1 MKDRSLSWP
10 SLKAAGVRTKNKAQ
24 EISGL
29 AKPSAFLLSWAA
41 GRYFQVRTY
50 GCQANVRD
58 SEVITAYLQN
68 LGMKPTTDPVQADII
83 IFNTCAIRE
92 HAETRIFGELGHLAP
107 LAKQNHDLIIGL
119 CGCMAH
125 EEVTLEKLRKNVKH
139 LNLVFGTGNIHQLY
153 SLIEEQVKSKDR
165 IFCVSSDNL
174 PVVEEYPE
182 ARFERYK
189 AFVNIMYGCDKF
201 CTYCIVPYTRG
212 QQRSR
217 NVEDIVLE
225 VKHLVEK
232 GYKEVTLLGQNVNAF
247 GLDFE
252 DKTKDFAY
260 LLEQI
265 AKTGIARIRFTSP
278 HPADFKEKVF
288 KVMSEYKNI
297 MPALHLPMQSGS
309 SRVLKKMNRSYDRQR
324 YLDLVKM
331 LRSYIPDVRLTTDII
346 CCFPGETEEDFEDTL
361 SIIKEANFA
370 GAYTFIYSPRNGT
383 PAARWDNPLTPEEK
397 QARFNR
403 LASAI
408 DEQAT
413 IAGNEAVGQE
423 VEVLFDSLDDKIGL
437 IKGYDQYNRLVHVEA
452 PSTLIGQIKKVK
464 ILESHTYSFIGEL
477 LD

>member
-1 MKDRSLSWP
+1 
-10 SLKAAGVRTKNKAQ
+10 
-24 EISGL
+24 
-29 AKPSAFLLSWAA
+29 
-41 GRYFQVRTY
+41 
-50 GCQANVRD
+50 
-58 SEVITAYLQN
+58 
-68 LGMKPTTDPVQADII
+68 
-83 IFNTCAIRE
+83 
-92 HAETRIFGELGHLAP
+92 
-107 LAKQNHDLIIGL
+107 
-119 CGCMAH
+119 
-125 EEVTLEKLRKNVKH
+125 
-139 LNLVFGTGNIHQLY
+139 
-153 SLIEEQVKSKDR
+153 
-165 IFCVSSDNL
+165 
-174 PVVEEYPE
+174 
-182 ARFERYK
+182 
-189 AFVNIMYGCDKF
+189 
-201 CTYCIVPYTRG
+201 
-212 QQRSR
+212 
-217 NVEDIVLE
+217 
-225 VKHLVEK
+225 
-232 GYKEVTLLGQNVNAF
+232 
-247 GLDFE
+247 
-252 DKTKDFAY
+252 
-260 LLEQI
+260 
-265 AKTGIARIRFTSP
+265 
-278 HPADFKEKVF
+278 
-288 KVMSEYKNI
+288 

-383 PAARWDNPLTPEEK
+383 PAARWDNTLTPEEK

>member
-1 MKDRSLSWP
+1 MCSS
-10 SLKAAGVRTKNKAQ
+10 
-24 EISGL
+24 
-29 AKPSAFLLSWAA
+29 
-41 GRYFQVRTY
+41 TY

-212 QQRSR
+212 QQ
-217 NVEDIVLE
+217 
-225 VKHLVEK
+225 
-232 GYKEVTLLGQNVNAF
+232 
-247 GLDFE
+247 
-252 DKTKDFAY
+252 
-260 LLEQI
+260 
-265 AKTGIARIRFTSP
+265 
-278 HPADFKEKVF
+278 
-288 KVMSEYKNI
+288 
-297 MPALHLPMQSGS
+297 
-309 SRVLKKMNRSYDRQR
+309 
-324 YLDLVKM
+324 
-331 LRSYIPDVRLTTDII
+331 
-346 CCFPGETEEDFEDTL
+346 
-361 SIIKEANFA
+361 
-370 GAYTFIYSPRNGT
+370 
-383 PAARWDNPLTPEEK
+383 
-397 QARFNR
+397 
-403 LASAI
+403 
-408 DEQAT
+408 
-413 IAGNEAVGQE
+413 
-423 VEVLFDSLDDKIGL
+423 
-437 IKGYDQYNRLVHVEA
+437 
-452 PSTLIGQIKKVK
+452 
-464 ILESHTYSFIGEL
+464 
-477 LD
+477 